1 MALTTV
7 PKVLAIGIVGLSH
20 GALSVAVH
28 LDGVRHVGI
37 LTGEDRNLRHPGGEP
52 SADVGRCPLVPR
64 VERHLGLQ
72 AHDFIA
78 GIEEPKVVELSLV
91 DQVTVTGCEQRGC
104 RGTRDPHRAKHLS
117 SRHRISPQGL

>member
-1 MALTTV
+1 MALSTV
-7 PKVLAIGIVGLSH
+7 LQVLTIGIVSLGH

-37 LTGEDRNLRHPGGEP
+37 LTGEDRNLRHPGSKP
-52 SADVGRCPLVPR
+52 STDVGRCPLVPR
-64 VERHLGLQ
+64 VERHLGLH
-72 AHDFIA
+72 AYYFIA
-78 GIEEPKVVELSLV
+78 GIEEPKVVELLLV

-104 RGTRDPHRAKHLS
+104 RGTRYPHRAKHLS